1 MKKLICLLLSLIL
14 VFGVTAYGITLE
26 EPEKE
31 EEKLVELP
39 MLELNEG
46 VSVFTTGEG
55 GTFYVMLDPTK
66 NYEKIKLADEGCV
79 EAEMLKYDP
88 EKHIPLEGIEYCV
101 IKGEKVIE
109 KDLTYLEAVEKA
121 KELNE
126 AEKTTQYKVALDECY
141 VNILEI
147 EIADNYTA
155 SYKKGKVIVKAKLGE
170 EEVVGAIEV
179 ISDVYLYDMEN
190 VKWACEAEEILDNT
204 FKGYSDFD
212 ETEGE
217 PTVVPKTVF
226 RYIKGKTLAMEN
238 GGVKLTL
245 KGINASQPA
254 LNIKGFKEIDEKEKT
269 IEFGFYGNEQ
279 KAFCDFTI
287 EVDLGMTYY
296 GLREFFGMKL
306 EEQDIIVYKIYKD
319 EKLVKEVT
327 VDYMKVDYNKDV
339 EIEILGKAG
348 DTLGSYCITAEGYEV
363 IEDGD
368 EVIEEENPN
377 TGAPVFIS

>member
-1 MKKLICLLLSLIL
+1 MLHIGCHLSASKGYLAMGKDAQKINANT
-14 VFGVTAYGITLE
+14 FQF
-26 EPEKE
+26 
-31 EEKLVELP
+31 
-39 MLELNEG
+39 
-46 VSVFTTGEG
+46 FTRNPRG
-55 GTFYVMLDPTK
+55 G
-66 NYEKIKLADEGCV
+66 
-79 EAEMLKYDP
+79 
-88 EKHIPLEGIEYCV
+88 
-101 IKGEKVIE
+101 
-109 KDLTYLEAVEKA
+109 KA

-287 EVDLGMTYY
+287 EVDLGMTYC
-296 GLREFFGMKL
+296 
-306 EEQDIIVYKIYKD
+306 
-319 EKLVKEVT
+319 
-327 VDYMKVDYNKDV
+327 KVHNR
-339 EIEILGKAG
+339 
-348 DTLGSYCITAEGYEV
+348 
-363 IEDGD
+363 
-368 EVIEEENPN
+368 
-377 TGAPVFIS
+377 